1 MTSHLEGDK
10 AYERLNQ
17 EAIDDE
23 EERYQKHLETQ
34 LRLGWAALAAELES

>member
-1 MTSHLEGDK
+1 MTEHLGGE
-10 AYERLNQ
+10 AAAERQTQ

-23 EERYQKHLETQ
+23 NERYEKWLSDR